1 LSAAGEKMTENAT
14 DKRALGRVLRAS
26 TAGFTAGCRTLEDDL
41 PIFGSLVQAERS
53 DGAAVYGLIYDVRVD
68 DDPFV
73 RQLIAAGDLSEEYVQ
88 DQRQRRQV
96 PVEVNVLVV
105 GGRDKAGQVYHYLPP
120 QPPAT
125 LSWVTVCQSDQVRQF
140 GQRLD
145 FLRTVLNA
153 ADAPA
158 DELAAASLRH
168 AAAAQGDSSQV
179 QRYLQDAG
187 RELARLLSRD
197 PARLNGILQRMR
209 DRA

>member
-1 LSAAGEKMTENAT
+1 MTETTAT
-14 DKRALGRVLRAS
+14 PRALGRVLRAS
-26 TAGFTAGCRTLEDDL
+26 TASFTAGCRTLEEDL
-41 PIFGSLVQAERS
+41 PAFGSLVQVERG
-53 DGAAVYGLIYDVRVD
+53 DGSAIYGLIYDVRVD

-105 GGRDKAGQVYHYLPP
+105 GGRDRSGQVFQHLPP

-125 LSWVTVCQSDQVRQF
+125 LSWVTICSSGQARQF

-145 FLRTVLNA
+145 FLRPVLDA

-158 DELAAASLRH
+158 DELAAATLRH
-168 AAAAQGDSSQV
+168 MASAQGNAGAAR
-179 QRYLQDAG
+179 RYLEDAG
-187 RELARLLSRD
+187 RELARLLSRE
-197 PARLNGILQRMR
+197 PVRLNGILQRMR
-209 DRA
+209 